1 MTTQGATAGQ
11 RYCHATAIPK
21 DGIADA
27 LALLS
32 MPGSGAQAAGKGH
45 PHHAHQVLELEV
57 QPHLTAVQVLG
68 TVMRNTERGQL
79 PFQFRYPGAQGQH
92 LIGRRDLHRNL

>member
-1 MTTQGATAGQ
+1 MTAREATAGQ

-21 DGIADA
+21 GGIADA

-45 PHHAHQVLELEV
+45 PRHAHQVLELEI
-57 QPHLTAVQVLG
+57 QPHLTAVQVFG
-68 TVMRNTERGQL
+68 TVIRNTERGKL
-79 PFQFRYPGAQGQH
+79 PFHFRHPATQGHH

>member
-1 MTTQGATAGQ
+1 MTARGATAGQ

-32 MPGSGAQAAGKGH
+32 MPGSGTQAAGKGSAL
-45 PHHAHQVLELEV
+45 PSRETGEEGRRKRTPHAH
-57 QPHLTAVQVLG
+57 LTG
-68 TVMRNTERGQL
+68 TGTTSTNPSLQYDLPDCLSVVVRTEKVV
-79 PFQFRYPGAQGQH
+79 
-92 LIGRRDLHRNL
+92 